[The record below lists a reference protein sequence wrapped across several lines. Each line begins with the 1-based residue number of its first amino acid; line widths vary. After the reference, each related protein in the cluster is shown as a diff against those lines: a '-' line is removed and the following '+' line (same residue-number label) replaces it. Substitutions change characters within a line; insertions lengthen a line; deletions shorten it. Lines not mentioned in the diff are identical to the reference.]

1 MGVGGFTNIARDVI
15 ADAVMGGSS
24 YDKYNNTNARLG
36 VGNGDDAF
44 DAADT
49 DLQGGSKARLAM
61 EATYPQRTNN
71 VLTFLAQAG
80 SSDANFAW
88 EEWSIH
94 NHASAGQMLVR
105 FVQDLGTKASGA
117 TWNATAVVTIVLP

>member
-36 VGNGDDAF
+36 VGNGNDAF

-61 EATYPQRTNN
+61 EATYPQRANN

-88 EEWSIH
+88 EEWGIF
-94 NHASAGQMLVR
+94 NHASTGQMLVR

-117 TWNATAVVTIVLP
+117 TWNATATVTIVLP